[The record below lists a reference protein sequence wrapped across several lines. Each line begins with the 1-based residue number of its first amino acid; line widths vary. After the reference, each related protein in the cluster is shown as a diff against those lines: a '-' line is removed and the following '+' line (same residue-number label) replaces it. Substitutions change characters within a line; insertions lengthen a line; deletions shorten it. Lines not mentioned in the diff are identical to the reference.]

1 MKNNNIIGFALIGI
15 VLLLFSWYNS
25 NQFEKQRIEQAR
37 LDSIATANLA
47 NQLAETNATF
57 QADSVEIEEVSSI
70 YGDQY
75 LDSLTMAEEQF
86 IEISNNKINVTL
98 SSKGAQISNV
108 LIKGYYTYDSLALN
122 LIKTGESNFDMEFI
136 TSQGINTSDLNFT
149 LAHATDSSAI
159 YRLYFDDDSYVEN
172 SYLLTNDSYLMTNN
186 LRFVNMNQYIP
197 RSQSR
202 LRMSWDVNIPR
213 IEKGYKN
220 EKQYSKV
227 AYKYPNSNDVEN
239 LTKNKDHAQKAINQK
254 VSWFAVQQQF
264 FSAILVAPNDI
275 SNLDLTSKFYPEG
288 DENLMACNALMM
300 FDVENRESEFSVPL
314 QFYFGPNHYNT
325 LKQYDK
331 DFEELLPLGGW
342 LIGSISKFIIIPIF
356 NWLSKFIS
364 NYGII
369 ILILT
374 ILLKIAIS
382 PLTLKSYVSSAKMRV
397 IKPEVDK
404 INAKYPKPED
414 AMKKQQATMDL
425 YKKCG
430 ISMFGGCLPM
440 LLQLPLLYAMFRF
453 FPASFELRQ
462 QRFLWAEDLS
472 TYDSILD
479 LGFNIPL
486 YGDHISLFAL
496 LMAVTMVIYSK
507 MNNAQMADSQAMPGM
522 KFMTTWFM
530 PIFLLVL
537 CNNFS
542 SGLSYYYMLSNLLT
556 MLQTWIIR
564 KFFVNEDKLYAK
576 IQAKAAAAPTKKK
589 SNFQKR
595 LEEAYKIQQA
605 QERERQNQNRR

>member
-1 MKNNNIIGFALIGI
+1 MKNNNVLGFALIGI

-239 LTKNKDHAQKAINQK
+239 LTKNKDLAQKTINQK

-564 KFFVNEDKLYAK
+564 RFFVNEDKLYAK

>member
-1 MKNNNIIGFALIGI
+1 MKNNNVLGFALIGI

-86 IEISNNKINVTL
+86 LEISNNKINVTL

-108 LIKGYYTYDSLALN
+108 LINGYYTYDSLALN

-239 LTKNKDHAQKAINQK
+239 LTKNKDLAQKTINQK

>member
-288 DENLMACNALMM
+288 DENLMTCNALMM

-556 MLQTWIIR
+556 ILQTWIIR
-564 KFFVNEDKLYAK
+564 KFFVDEDKLYAK

>member
-254 VSWFAVQQQF
+254 VRWFAVQQQF

-564 KFFVNEDKLYAK
+564 KFFVNEEKLYAK

>member
-1 MKNNNIIGFALIGI
+1 MKNNNVIGFALIGI

-57 QADSVEIEEVSSI
+57 QADSVEINEVSSI

-288 DENLMACNALMM
+288 DENLMTCNALMM

-564 KFFVNEDKLYAK
+564 KFFVNEEKLYAK